1 MGNARSAH
9 SRHAAVAFFFCHK
22 TMSNTHQ
29 HSGLPREDYAHHE
42 HAHHHGHGHHHDVAP
57 DRLGIA
63 FLLNFCFTII
73 ELIGGWLTQST
84 AIMADAVH
92 DLGDSLAL
100 GSAWL
105 LQRLGKRSKAT
116 PAFTYG
122 LKRASLFSALL
133 NAIILVIASIWVLSE
148 AIQRL
153 QNPVMPMT
161 EGMFALALLGISVN
175 GYAAYKLHGGE
186 SLNEKVMNWHLL
198 EDVLGWVAVLIVSV
212 VLYFVDWPILDPLLS
227 IAFTLFILV
236 NVVRMLWATGRLF
249 FQATPDHK
257 LLHDIQTAL
266 LALPQTQALHHLHL
280 WSLDGEHH
288 VLTAHVVV
296 GNDLT
301 IDDYQAIKTQLHAAL
316 AQFRLAHTTIEIE
329 LDNENCRDGRH
340 RHDTNHPGFNG

>member
-1 MGNARSAH
+1 MDH
-9 SRHAAVAFFFCHK
+9 
-22 TMSNTHQ
+22 
-29 HSGLPREDYAHHE
+29 DHH
-42 HAHHHGHGHHHDVAP
+42 HHNDHTHHHGNSHGHHHDVAP

-116 PAFTYG
+116 LTFTYG

-133 NAIILVIASIWVLSE
+133 NAIILIIASIWVLSE
-148 AIQRL
+148 AIHRL
-153 QNPVMPMT
+153 QNPIMPVT

-212 VLYFVDWPILDPLLS
+212 VLYFFDWPILDPLLS
-227 IAFTLFILV
+227 IAFTLFILI

-249 FQATPDHK
+249 FQATPNRK

-266 LALPQTQALHHLHL
+266 LALPQTQGLHHLHL

-296 GNDLT
+296 GNDLS
-301 IDDYQAIKTQLHAAL
+301 IDDYQVVKTQLHAAL

-329 LDNENCRDGRH
+329 LDNENCRDDGH
-340 RHDTNHPGFNG
+340 HQDTRHPGVNS